1 MDILNKLKFF
11 FYNNKDTIQ
20 FLAEEYQI
28 PLDIDLYKQKI
39 NGVVPP
45 ELVDNINTY
54 IKQYQPIIE
63 FGLKK
68 FKLTALLSKITA
80 ADKSFAD
87 FLKTPEGIKAGSIIL
102 PKTYNLTSVLLPI
115 RSQGETNCCVA
126 FSTSAAIEYKNIMEK
141 KYLDY
146 LSPAF
151 IYNNRED
158 PSKDEG
164 MFSKDAI
171 DIVKKMGVA
180 TDKIFPMEMLNKSI
194 QPNIYTDALNYK
206 IDDSYYITSLN
217 DLKIA
222 LYNSGPVMAVLP
234 VYTEADVNTFW
245 IKPTNSLHIS
255 GYHCITIVGYDD
267 ISERLIL
274 RNSWGTNW
282 AINGYQWFPYSDF
295 NLIVEAWTLLPIVS
309 RPNETVYTTLT
320 LDSNETVDTSEQI
333 LGLDP
338 IVFYSLLA
346 GVIVCIILII
356 IVTIIRYKQQNNN
369 K

>member
-1 MDILNKLKFF
+1 MDNIINF
-11 FYNNKDTIQ
+11 FYDNKDTIK

-39 NGVVPP
+39 NGVLPP
-45 ELVDNINTY
+45 KIVDNINTY
-54 IKQYQPIIE
+54 IKQYQPVIQ

-68 FKLTALLSKITA
+68 FKLTALLSKITSD
-80 ADKSFAD
+80 DKSFSD
-87 FLKTPEGIKAGSIIL
+87 FLKTPESNKVVSILL

-115 RSQGETNCCVA
+115 RNQGETNCCIA
-126 FSTSAAIEYKNIMEK
+126 FSTSAAIEYKNIMKK

-151 IYNNRED
+151 IYTNRYD
-158 PSKDEG
+158 TTVDEG
-164 MFSKDAI
+164 MDSKDAI
-171 DIVKKMGVA
+171 DIVKKLGVT

-194 QPNIYTDALNYK
+194 QPNIYDDALNYK
-206 IDDSYYITSLN
+206 IDGSYYITSLN

-222 LYNSGPVMAVLP
+222 VYNTGPVLAILP
-234 VYTEADVNTFW
+234 VYTKADINKFWVNPKN
-245 IKPTNSLHIS
+245 IKPNEI
-255 GYHCITIVGYDD
+255 GYHCITFVGYDD
-267 ISERLIL
+267 LSERLIL

-295 NLIVEAWTLLPIVS
+295 NSIVEAWTLLPIVS
-309 RPNETVYTTLT
+309 RPNESVYTSNTI
-320 LDSNETVDTSEQI
+320 DNNETIDTSEQI

-338 IVFYSLLA
+338 VVFYSLLA
-346 GVIVCIILII
+346 GFIVCIILII
-356 IVTIIRYKQQNNN
+356 IVTILRYKQQNNN